1 MDISVS
7 WKRLLVFARA
17 PHGHLLQGMN
27 FPEIIFFAV
36 LGLLVFGPK
45 RLPEI
50 ARVVAKTMNELRRAS
65 NEFKQ
70 SLEDEIHNLET
81 PAESQ
86 AHRDLLPNSVEP
98 YTGRDLDPAWDSEL
112 DEFDAGAESAG
123 TDAESAE
130 EEDALAEAE
139 WSREDDAAVEDEF
152 LNEATDDWTD
162 EHESVVAGEA
172 AAGAAP
178 PAPAGPEAHPASL
191 PAETAVSSAASPP
204 EHPPR
209 HPDPASSADPA

>member
-1 MDISVS
+1 
-7 WKRLLVFARA
+7 
-17 PHGHLLQGMN
+17 MN

-36 LGLLVFGPK
+36 LGLLVFGPQ

-86 AHRDLLPNSVEP
+86 AHRDLLPDSVEP
-98 YTGRDLDPAWDSEL
+98 YTGRDLDPAWDSDL
-112 DEFDAGAESAG
+112 DELEAGAENA
-123 TDAESAE
+123 D

-139 WSREDDAAVEDEF
+139 WSREDDDGDAAMEDDF
-152 LNEATDDWTD
+152 LDAVTDDWAQENETAPGAIPA
-162 EHESVVAGEA
+162 ELPPAAEVPPAAPASAVTQTPAIAPVPA
-172 AAGAAP
+172 AAPVSAAQP
-178 PAPAGPEAHPASL
+178 
-191 PAETAVSSAASPP
+191 ASPP
-204 EHPPR
+204 RTEPPAR
-209 HPDPASSADPA
+209 RPDPAPSPEPAP